1 MKHGEEPF
9 SAARDSYRFSRW
21 ILILGV
27 ILLVAKAYAWYITS
41 SVAIMT
47 DALESIVNV
56 TAGAVGLYALYLS
69 SRPPDKTHPFGHGG
83 AESISSSIEG
93 LMMCVAG
100 GMMIMEA
107 VRNMI
112 YPSPINDLDI
122 GLALIITAAAANYII
137 GRMAITKGRKNHSP
151 ALVASGHH
159 LKTDTYTSAGIIIG
173 LLAILAANSMG
184 YSVLWMDGA
193 VAMIFAVI
201 VLYTGIKVV
210 KASMDAIMSKAD
222 LEVLERV
229 VETLSRNRHDDWID
243 VHDIRVMKQGSIL
256 HIDMHV
262 TFPQE
267 MTVGE
272 QSREVTEVVNAI
284 RKEFN
289 NEVDLMLMGD
299 PCNAGFCTICGRDC
313 DNREHEFRGYIKWT
327 VEDQMLQGKSNGK

>member
-1 MKHGEEPF
+1 MRCEEESF
-9 SAARDSYRFSRW
+9 SAAKDSYRFSRW
-21 ILILGV
+21 ILILGI
-27 ILLVAKAYAWYITS
+27 ILLIAKVCAWYITS

-69 SRPPDKTHPFGHGG
+69 SKPPDKTHPFGHGG

-122 GLALIITAAAANYII
+122 GLALIIVAAVANYLI
-137 GRMAITKGRKNHSP
+137 GRTAISKGQKNHSP

-173 LLAILAANSMG
+173 LLAIMAANDMG

-193 VAMIFAVI
+193 VAMIFAII
-201 VLYTGIKVV
+201 VLYTGTKVV
-210 KASMDAIMSKAD
+210 KTSMDAIMSKAD

-229 VETLSRNRHDDWID
+229 VETLSRDRHDDWID
-243 VHDIRVMKQGSIL
+243 VHDIRVMKQGSIF

-262 TFPQE
+262 TFPRE
-267 MTVGE
+267 MTVE
-272 QSREVTEVVNAI
+272 DQSREIAEVVSAI
-284 RKEFN
+284 RREFN

-299 PCNAGFCTICGRDC
+299 PCSEEFCAICGRDC
-313 DNREHEFRGYIKWT
+313 SIREHEFEGRIKWT
-327 VEDQMLQGKSNGK
+327 VENQMLKGKEDRE